1 MDNEKRLMETSWRER
16 LTVGETGS
24 CSDGRGNAPLNFNP
38 VFCWWEGCVPS
49 LLFDLRPN
57 YDGGNDDNGDLLQK
71 VLTQCHYP
79 SGGHYPSTPL
89 LEAPGCSQ
97 VSLGQSLV
105 GSLLLPPGSWCTQ
118 SFVCALQESVSPVL
132 CKFWWLYG
140 GVNGNLLQDGLCHT
154 QVCCTQSP
162 CPCGR
167 TLLACISLGNTQT
180 QVLFSLCGVY
190 CYAQGTV
197 WGLQASLADMGF
209 NSKCDFTQLCLNQ
222 WNHEPCHVRPSKM
235 DGSWWRVLTKCGPR
249 EKGVTN
255 HFSIL
260 ALRTL

>member
-105 GSLLLPPGSWCTQ
+105 GSLLLPPGSWCTH
-118 SFVCALQESVSPVL
+118 SFVCLFQESVYPVL
-132 CKFWWLYG
+132 CKFWKLCS
-140 GVNGNLLQDGLCHT
+140 GVNSDLLQKGLCHT
-154 QVCCTQSP
+154 QVCCIQTVSIT
-162 CPCGR
+162 C
-167 TLLACISLGNTQT
+167 LLYGLIYINVYGPLLCFSFCFAFFFHNKATACLKGKWESSLLSRRKNMQKLLKW
-180 QVLFSLCGVY
+180 QF
-190 CYAQGTV
+190 
-197 WGLQASLADMGF
+197 F
-209 NSKCDFTQLCLNQ
+209 QLL
-222 WNHEPCHVRPSKM
+222 HPSWYLK
-235 DGSWWRVLTKCGPR
+235 
-249 EKGVTN
+249 
-255 HFSIL
+255 
-260 ALRTL
+260 